1 MTFKN
6 APALRE
12 AVKLVPVENL
22 HPLSLVAV
30 SCETWSSAQAAG
42 PAKPAQTW
50 RFHVKP
56 APVTLRSGA
65 VLGCSVRDV
74 TIVPEVADT
83 GMVLDVRRE
92 AAARILRVGRILCVA
107 NQKGGVGKT
116 TTAANLAAA
125 LAHGGQRTLLVDLDP
140 QCNATTGL
148 GVVPAATHPLV
159 LETPL
164 AESIVATS
172 LANLFVLPGSRSVRD
187 VERIAA
193 QARAGAAVLEQ
204 HLGLGLAAWDYC
216 LIDCPPSIGDLTR
229 TALAGSTEV
238 LMPIQCEYFALE
250 GLTQMIEVIRD
261 VMQEKPG
268 RLSFSGIVLTM
279 HDASLELTTEV
290 EAEVRDFFGEIVF
303 ETVIPRDVAVSE
315 APSHAV
321 SVLDYAPRSPG
332 ARAYT
337 ELCMEVRDCE

>member
-1 MTFKN
+1 
-6 APALRE
+6 
-12 AVKLVPVENL
+12 
-22 HPLSLVAV
+22 
-30 SCETWSSAQAAG
+30 
-42 PAKPAQTW
+42 
-50 RFHVKP
+50 
-56 APVTLRSGA
+56 
-65 VLGCSVRDV
+65 VRDV

>member
-1 MTFKN
+1 MKPGPPTL
-6 APALRE
+6 PT
-12 AVKLVPVENL
+12 AVVSPV
-22 HPLSLVAV
+22 
-30 SCETWSSAQAAG
+30 CG
-42 PAKPAQTW
+42 
-50 RFHVKP
+50 
-56 APVTLRSGA
+56 
-65 VLGCSVRDV
+65 RDV
-74 TIVPEVADT
+74 TIVTKVADIR
-83 GMVLDVRRE
+83 MVPGVRSGPVG
-92 AAARILRVGRILCVA
+92 RILRVGRILCVA

-116 TTAANLAAA
+116 TTASNLAAA
-125 LAHGGQRTLLVDLDP
+125 LAHGGMRTLLVDLDP
-140 QCNATTGL
+140 QCNATTGF
-148 GVVPAATHPLV
+148 GVAPAAMHPLV

-164 AESIVATS
+164 ADSIVATS
-172 LANLFVLPGSRSVRD
+172 LPNLFVLPGSRSVRD

-193 QARAGAAVLEQ
+193 RSRAGSAMLEQ
-204 HLGLGLAAWDYC
+204 PLGLGLAAWDYC

-261 VMQEKPG
+261 VMQERPG

-279 HDASLELTTEV
+279 HDAALELTAEV

-303 ETVIPRDVAVSE
+303 QTVIPRDVAVSE
-315 APSHAV
+315 APSHAQ
-321 SVLDYAPRSPG
+321 SVLDYAPRSRG